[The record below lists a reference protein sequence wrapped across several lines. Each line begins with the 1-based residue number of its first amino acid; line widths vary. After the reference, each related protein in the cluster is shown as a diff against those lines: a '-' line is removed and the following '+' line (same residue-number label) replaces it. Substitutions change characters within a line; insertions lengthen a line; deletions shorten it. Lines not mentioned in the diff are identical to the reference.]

1 MLFPNQ
7 EYESCISLLVTISLV
22 PDPFTSA
29 NPYLLSAEELCLPML
44 FPSTDELVVIPKADN
59 PNH

>member
-44 FPSTDELVVIPKADN
+44 FPSTDEIAVTPKADN